1 MIENQLICIV
11 GPTASG
17 KTALSVELAK
27 QRQTEIISADSM
39 QIYKGMDIGTA
50 KPSMAERK
58 GIVHHMFDICEKGE
72 DFSVAR
78 YTEIADKIAQ
88 DILSRGK
95 IPIVVGGTGL
105 YMDSLIECS
114 TFSGNET
121 DTKLR
126 VELENFANEY
136 GNEALHNKL
145 REIDPISAERLHP
158 NNRKRVIRAIEVYN
172 QTGMT
177 INEMN
182 AKNKRPEPKYK
193 AFKIGVCPSDREILY
208 KRINNRVDIML
219 KEGLLNEVKHVFD
232 GEKLSTT
239 AMQAIGYKE
248 FLPYLNGQSSLEECV
263 EILKRHSR
271 NYAKRQLTWLKRD
284 SSIHWINYD
293 SSSSFDDVFRSSTK
307 FLLEAG
313 L

>member
-1 MIENQLICIV
+1 MLKNQLVCIV

-17 KTALSVELAK
+17 KTALSVALAK
-27 QRQTEIISADSM
+27 YMNTEIISADSM

-50 KPSMAERK
+50 KLSLSERD
-58 GIVHHMFDICEKGE
+58 GVIHHMFDVCQKDE

-78 YTEIADKIAQ
+78 YVEMADNIAEN
-88 DILSRGK
+88 ILKNGK

-114 TFSGNET
+114 TFSGDET
-121 DTKLR
+121 DHKLR
-126 VELENFANEY
+126 KELENFANEN
-136 GNEALHNKL
+136 GNEALHAKL
-145 REIDPISAERLHP
+145 KKVDPVSADRLHP
-158 NNRKRVIRAIEVYN
+158 NNRKRVIRALEVYY

-177 INEMN
+177 IDEMN

-193 AFKIGVCPSDREILY
+193 ALKIGVCPTDREVLY
-208 KRINNRVDIML
+208 QRINKRVDIML
-219 KEGLLNEVKHVFD
+219 EEGLLDEVKWVFN
-232 GEKLSTT
+232 GEKVSKT
-239 AMQAIGYKE
+239 ALQAIGYKE
-248 FLPYLNGQSSLEECV
+248 FLPYLNGESSLNECI

-284 SSIHWINYD
+284 KSINWINYD
-293 SSSSFDDVFRSSTK
+293 ANSSFDEVFHSSTK
-307 FLLEAG
+307 FLHEYG